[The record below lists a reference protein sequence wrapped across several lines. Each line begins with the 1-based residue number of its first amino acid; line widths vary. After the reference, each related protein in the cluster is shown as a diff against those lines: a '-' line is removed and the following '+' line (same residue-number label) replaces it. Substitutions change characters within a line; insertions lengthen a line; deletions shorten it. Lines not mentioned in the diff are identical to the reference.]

1 MTPEQTI
8 ALNLVKRF
16 PWSTALSLWTQLLQA
31 TENPFDMKVIKAG
44 FPEQD
49 QSLRQEL
56 ARLENTGAIKSRIMA
71 GSILREWALS

>member
-8 ALNLVKRF
+8 VTNLVKRF

-31 TENPFDMKVIKAG
+31 TENHFDMKVIKAG
-44 FPEQD
+44 FPKQD

-56 ARLENTGAIKSRIMA
+56 AKLEKSGAVKSRVMA
-71 GSILREWALS
+71 GSILKEWALA